1 VAISKRTLRLLAGM
15 RIQIDR
21 NVDATTAELTRAWA
35 TAWNEIAPEWQAA
48 IDELIGMGNDG
59 KWPTRRQV
67 LRAERAA
74 RALELT
80 RDALDDLAKTSGVT
94 ITKVLPDVVD
104 LTDTIHRQLIAS
116 QYPAQAGTQ
125 ATLTAS
131 FAQVDPK
138 AAAAIVKR
146 TTQQVTSLTRPLS
159 ANAAQAM
166 KSSLIRGILV
176 GENPNKAASRMLSR
190 VQGDFDGGLT
200 RAKVIARTEILDA
213 HREAGLESD
222 KANAAVLG
230 GWEWISAL
238 DKRTCPS
245 CWAQH
250 GTRHPVTEAG
260 PLDHQQGRCS
270 RLPVTKSWRELGF
283 DMDEPESLLPDA
295 ETMFRAL
302 PKADQ
307 VAIMGKARL
316 DLLDNGNASW
326 GDLSRRRAT
335 DGWRDSF
342 APTPV
347 SDLAS

>member
-1 VAISKRTLRLLAGM
+1 MAVSKRTLRLLAGM

-21 NVDATTAELTRAWA
+21 NVDATTAELARAWA
-35 TAWNEIAPEWQAA
+35 TAWNEVAPEWQAA
-48 IDELIGMGNDG
+48 IDELVRMGKDG

-74 RALELT
+74 RAIEVT
-80 RDALDDLAKTSGVT
+80 REALDELAKTAGVT
-94 ITKVLPDVVD
+94 ITKALPDVVD

-116 QYPAQAGTQ
+116 QYPAQAGAQ

-131 FAQVDPK
+131 FARVDPK

-146 TTQQVTSLTRPLS
+146 STQQITSLTRPLS
-159 ANAAQAM
+159 ADAAQAM
-166 KSSLIRGILV
+166 RSSLIRGVLI

-190 VQGDFDGGLT
+190 VQSDFDGGLT

-213 HREAGLESD
+213 HRDAGLESD
-222 KANAAVLG
+222 KANEKVLG

-245 CWAQH
+245 CWSQH
-250 GTRHPVTEAG
+250 GTRHPLNEAG

-283 DMDEPESLLPDA
+283 DVDEPASLLPDA
-295 ETMFRAL
+295 EATFRAL

-307 VAIMGKARL
+307 AAIMGKARL
-316 DLLDNGNASW
+316 DLLDSGKASW
-326 GDLSRRRAT
+326 ADLSTRRST

-342 APTPV
+342 APTPL